1 MKDKLNRNGKKTL
14 LFRLT
19 NRLIAICIFGSAA
32 SLFIIPFGIEN
43 LAIKEEAK
51 VIEKK
56 VNIDV
61 ASQMHVFTQKSFYY

>member
-43 LAIKEEAK
+43 SAIKEEAK
-51 VIEKK
+51 VVEKK

-61 ASQMHVFTQKSFYY
+61 TSQMHIFIQKTLNY